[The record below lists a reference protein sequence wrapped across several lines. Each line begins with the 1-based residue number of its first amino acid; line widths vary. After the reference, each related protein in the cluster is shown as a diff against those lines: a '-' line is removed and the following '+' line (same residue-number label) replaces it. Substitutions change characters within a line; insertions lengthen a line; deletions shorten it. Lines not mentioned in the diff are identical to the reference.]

1 MRAGSR
7 VGLPS
12 SFPRWPPAA
21 AEAAPHSARV
31 WLTTVERTSLLA
43 EHYELPAGA
52 VAAFVLA

>member
-1 MRAGSR
+1 
-7 VGLPS
+7 LPS